1 MTSMIWLLIRDTR
14 TVCHPCLRYEFS
26 SRSTVGGQPQRLM
39 TNWKPMSAKAF
50 NFLSWKVTL
59 DQCAGLKNF
68 LPKSH
73 ILGVQCIERVEQ
85 SCKSRMRTNFI
96 HMIFWGDHPSHLMI
110 MISQIAS
117 KGDSHIHIV
126 FLQVRSTCNNFDTD
140 QSNTKM
146 TDANPDPSKK
156 MYYLFKA

>member
-1 MTSMIWLLIRDTR
+1 
-14 TVCHPCLRYEFS
+14 
-26 SRSTVGGQPQRLM
+26 
-39 TNWKPMSAKAF
+39 
-50 NFLSWKVTL
+50 
-59 DQCAGLKNF
+59 
-68 LPKSH
+68 
-73 ILGVQCIERVEQ
+73 
-85 SCKSRMRTNFI
+85 
-96 HMIFWGDHPSHLMI
+96 MI

-156 MYYLFKA
+156 NILFVYSLKLQILNDYHNFDNDKPTKRRGSGQFLFMTTLF